1 MGMLRAAADAAIR
14 AFRAAKIM
22 TLVEL
27 SGLFGRSGRTVHRRL
42 HEWGAISSY
51 NCNGRYYCLPEV
63 AQFDE
68 HGLWRFRCA
77 AFSRH
82 GTLTDTVAA
91 LVRSSANGL
100 TASDLEGILGVGVQ
114 NFIARLCAG
123 GTVGR
128 FRHDGR
134 FVYVSPE
141 PDAGARQREARTRA
155 ADSGLPSDAEAV
167 LVLAEI
173 IRRPDVGVEEVARV
187 LAARGTPVGA
197 DPILRLLERHGLA
210 KKGAPDSARSGR

>member
-1 MGMLRAAADAAIR
+1 MGMLRATTDAAVR

-27 SGLFGRSGRTVHRRL
+27 AVLFGRSGRTVHRRL

-63 AQFDE
+63 AEFDGN
-68 HGLWRFRCA
+68 GLWRFRCA

-91 LVRSSANGL
+91 LVRSSATGL
-100 TASDLEGILGVGVQ
+100 TAAELEETLGVGVQ

-123 GTVGR
+123 GTLGR
-128 FRHDGR
+128 FRHRGR
-134 FVYVSPE
+134 FVYISPE
-141 PDAGARQREARTRA
+141 PDPGGRQREARTRA
-155 ADSGLPSDAEAV
+155 ADAGLPSDAEAV
-167 LVLAEI
+167 LVLAEM
-173 IRRPDVGVEEVARV
+173 IRRPGTDLDEVARV
-187 LAARGTPVGA
+187 LAARGTPVGRG
-197 DPILRLLERHGLA
+197 PILRLLERHGLA
-210 KKGAPDSARSGR
+210 KKGAPDSARSGC

>member
-1 MGMLRAAADAAIR
+1 MLRAAADAAVR

-51 NCNGRYYCLPEV
+51 NCNGRYYCLPDV
-63 AQFDE
+63 AEFNE

-91 LVRSSANGL
+91 LVGSSSAGL
-100 TASDLEGILGVGVQ
+100 TAADLEGILGVGVQ
-114 NFIARLCAG
+114 SFIARLCAG

-128 FRHDGR
+128 FQHDGR

-141 PDAGARQREARTRA
+141 PDRGRGQREARAHT

-167 LVLAEI
+167 LVLAEM
-173 IRRPDVGVEEVARV
+173 IRRPDVGVEEVARA

-197 DPILRLLERHGLA
+197 DSILRLLERHKLA
-210 KKGAPDSARSGR
+210 KRGGPDSARPGC

>member
-1 MGMLRAAADAAIR
+1 MSLLHAATDAAVR

-27 SGLFGRSGRTVHRRL
+27 SALFGRSGRTVHRRL
-42 HEWGAISSY
+42 RELGAISSY

-63 AQFDE
+63 ARFDE
-68 HGLWRFRCA
+68 HGIWRCRCA

-82 GTLTDTVAA
+82 GALTDTVAA
-91 LVRSSANGL
+91 LVRSSAAGL
-100 TASDLEGILGVGVQ
+100 TAAELGGILGVRVQ
-114 NFIARLCAG
+114 SFVARLCEG
-123 GTVGR
+123 GAVDR
-128 FRHDGR
+128 IRHEGR

-141 PDAGARQREARTRA
+141 PDAGARQREARTRV

-167 LVLAEI
+167 LVLAEM
-173 IRRPDVGVEEVARV
+173 IRRPDAGVEEVARA

-197 DPILRLLERHGLA
+197 DPILRLLERHELA
-210 KKGAPDSARSGR
+210 KKGGPDSARSGF

>member
-1 MGMLRAAADAAIR
+1 MGMLRAATDAAVR

-63 AQFDE
+63 AEFDG
-68 HGLWRFRCA
+68 HGLWRFRSA

-91 LVRSSANGL
+91 LVRSSATGL
-100 TASDLEGILGVGVQ
+100 TAAELEGILGVGVQ
-114 NFIARLCAG
+114 SFVARLCAG

-128 FRHDGR
+128 FRHGGR

-141 PDAGARQREARTRA
+141 PDLGGRQREARTRA
-155 ADSGLPSDAEAV
+155 AGGGLPSDAEAV
-167 LVLAEI
+167 LVLAEM
-173 IRRPDVGVEEVARV
+173 IRRPGADIDEVARV
-187 LAARGTPVGA
+187 LAARGTPVGPG
-197 DPILRLLERHGLA
+197 PILRLLERHGLA
-210 KKGAPDSARSGR
+210 KKGAPDSAWSGC